1 MQKFHNGSCEI
12 ETCPYSGTGDTNEGE
27 KKATG
32 PELQMLWQWYFISE
46 CVRNRGM
53 DPVYTREI

>member
-27 KKATG
+27 KKETG
-32 PELQMLWQWYFISE
+32 PELQVLGQ
-46 CVRNRGM
+46 
-53 DPVYTREI
+53 